1 THPEINR
8 YFMTIPEAVQL
19 VLEAG
24 TMGHGGQILV
34 FDMGTPVRIADLA
47 RKMIRLAGLEEGK
60 DIEIVYTGLRPGE
73 KLYEELLNDAEK
85 VLPSYHPKISIAQVR
100 CGKYKVV
107 NEEILNLLAKLGE
120 KNENI
125 LVRRMKELVPEF
137 LSNNSIF

>member
-1 THPEINR
+1 
-8 YFMTIPEAVQL
+8 
-19 VLEAG
+19 
-24 TMGHGGQILV
+24 
-34 FDMGTPVRIADLA
+34 

-137 LSNNSIF
+137 LSNNSIFQALDNKKQQEDSLS